1 MVTSSSSWARALLQI
16 SPYTFSAI
24 GIAISIGVS
33 VLGAAW
39 GIYITGSSLIGAA
52 IKTPR
57 ITSKNLIRF
66 SITID
71 WTKWFFLV
79 DPDPLI
85 GRGIAV
91 DKSRRVWTQREEEIL
106 MTTMKEL
113 AASGWKSDNG
123 FRAGYLTRA
132 KEALRREFPTTDLCV
147 HPHIKSK
154 ISTWKRNYYSL
165 ILILDRSG
173 VGFNAD
179 GNYKID
185 IDDEQWAQVV
195 QKDSNA
201 KYMRNKSWPL
211 LNDWK
216 EIFGKDR
223 AEGTRAVDTG
233 DAVHRIY
240 GSKVPLSEDS
250 EKYSPLTLDE
260 LYPDHVFPEGM
271 IPEMVDESTS
281 VPVAAA
287 PQVPPN
293 KNKKRKA
300 VNSMDKVDKIDSVL
314 NLMTRIHEDT
324 NDRLK
329 EISSRIG
336 YEFDLSTKRTE
347 VYNQVKGMIGLT
359 IKQQFY
365 AAKKLVKEPELMDLF
380 RGLDEIAR
388 PAFVLDLLDT
398 DGMLH

>member
-1 MVTSSSSWARALLQI
+1 MGSQQL
-16 SPYTFSAI
+16 SANDTNDNP
-24 GIAISIGVS
+24 
-33 VLGAAW
+33 L
-39 GIYITGSSLIGAA
+39 T
-52 IKTPR
+52 
-57 ITSKNLIRF
+57 
-66 SITID
+66 D
-71 WTKWFFLV
+71 V
-79 DPDPLI
+79 DPDLHI

-91 DKSRRVWTQREEEIL
+91 DRSRRVWTQREEEIL
-106 MTTMKEL
+106 MSTMKEL
-113 AASGWKSDNG
+113 AAVRWKSDNG

-132 KEALRREFPTTDLCV
+132 REALRREFPKTDLCV

-173 VGFNAD
+173 VGFNAY

-185 IDDEQWAQVV
+185 IDDEQWAHV
-195 QKDSNA
+195 KDSND
-201 KYMRNKSWPL
+201 KYMRNKSWRL

-223 AEGTRAVDTG
+223 AEGIRSMDTG
-233 DAVHRIY
+233 DAVRRIY
-240 GSKVPLSEDS
+240 GSKVPLNEDS
-250 EKYSPLTLDE
+250 DKSSPLTLDE
-260 LYPDHVFPEGM
+260 LYPDHVFPEGV

-281 VPVAAA
+281 VPVASA
-287 PQVPPN
+287 PKVPHK
-293 KNKKRKA
+293 KNKKRK
-300 VNSMDKVDKIDSVL
+300 VVDSMDKVDKIDSVL
-314 NLMTRIHEDT
+314 TLMTRIHGDT

-347 VYNQVKGMIGLT
+347 LFNQVKGMVGLT

-365 AAKKLVKEPELMDLF
+365 AAKMLVKEPELMDLF
-380 RGLDEIAR
+380 RSLDEFPC

-398 DGMLH
+398 EGML

>member
-1 MVTSSSSWARALLQI
+1 MGSQQLSANDTND
-16 SPYTFSAI
+16 SPMT
-24 GIAISIGVS
+24 
-33 VLGAAW
+33 
-39 GIYITGSSLIGAA
+39 
-52 IKTPR
+52 
-57 ITSKNLIRF
+57 
-66 SITID
+66 D
-71 WTKWFFLV
+71 V

-132 KEALRREFPTTDLCV
+132 KEALRREFPKTDLCV

-281 VPVAAA
+281 VPIAAA